1 MRIDPASDRNLIAAF
16 QKPDAGEMQGA
27 SRAGAVSAL
36 WMRPRHPAMQL
47 LRAVMRLAGPH
58 AELIR
63 HTERA
68 WASITFTGT
77 RHTIALGF
85 EGLDGVAAGEAGVGA
100 KTRYRQADAPCAVQ
114 AATAQTI
121 SLRFPEAQWAVT
133 PGQSAVLYRGDVCL
147 GGGVIASAA

>member
-85 EGLDGVAAGEAGVGA
+85 EGLDGVAAGEAFVA
-100 KTRYRQADAPCAVQ
+100 ALADHEFSISRQIVADAAVVSVSQ
-114 AATAQTI
+114 EM
-121 SLRFPEAQWAVT
+121 LPHPRMEVEAE
-133 PGQSAVLYRGDVCL
+133 LLLLEDC
-147 GGGVIASAA
+147 